1 MDSTSS
7 KIKIELSDF
16 YKLLKDFMSD
26 LFNTFPEY
34 KSQIGGEMLSVY
46 ESEEFNDDVKDTV
59 GKIFEYCKHIF
70 PERFFDI
77 LYKNEEMFE
86 DVSRNTMFLPNINVW
101 S

>member
-46 ESEEFNDDVKDTV
+46 ESEEFNDDVKVTV
-59 GKIFEYCKHIF
+59 GKFLNIVNIYFLNDFLIFYIKTKTFLTIKLTRC
-70 PERFFDI
+70 FF
-77 LYKNEEMFE
+77 LM
-86 DVSRNTMFLPNINVW
+86 
-101 S
+101 